1 MRHHHFGEGSY
12 DAVGK
17 IDAELLTE
25 AGATGIGQEL
35 VSVDPRGLEAAADWE
50 SLRSPETYL
59 GQERTEALPLRRGYL
74 GYRACLDA
82 APAQLRLNHWAL
94 AAIGR

>member
-1 MRHHHFGEGSY
+1 MQ
-12 DAVGK
+12 K
-17 IDAELLTE
+17 LLTE

-59 GQERTEALPLRRGYL
+59 GQERTERFASPGGAVLAKSRLY
-74 GYRACLDA
+74 A
-82 APAQLRLNHWAL
+82 APAQLQLNHWAL
-94 AAIGR
+94 SGDWTMNKGAAL